1 MRTFNFFVVE
11 LEKLVNDTITLDN
24 GLELYIDTGKDDMG
38 EFNYRVTEGPVVASP
53 FRFQTGVRPGDTLYF
68 HHLVVMQGGQV
79 LTGDDSHYIV
89 KYAEE
94 ALSNQA
100 IAYKC
105 QDTGEIKPL
114 FGWSLLEPVEEEEE
128 KFPSDLVEMVQLAE
142 KLPTK
147 GRVAFNSDQLAEIGV
162 KVGDVVGFKENRD
175 YRIKIDGKEYYR
187 TRVED
192 LLYVEEE
199 EAFVL

>member
-11 LEKLVNDTITLDN
+11 LKKLVNDTITTES
-24 GLELYIDTGKDDMG
+24 GLELYIDSKHDDMG

-53 FRFQTGVRPGDTLYF
+53 FKYDTGVRVGDTLYF

-79 LTGDDSHYIV
+79 LTGVDDHYIV
-89 KYAEE
+89 KYNPE
-94 ALSNQA
+94 AISNQA

-114 FGWSLLEPVEEEEE
+114 TGWSLLEPVEEED
-128 KFPSDLVEMVQLAE
+128 KTKSDVIEIVQLKE

-147 GRVAFNSDQLAEIGV
+147 GRVAFTSSGIEEIGL

-187 TRVED
+187 TRIED
-192 LLYVEEE
+192 LLYVENNE
-199 EAFVL
+199 

>member
-1 MRTFNFFVVE
+1 MRTYNYFVVE
-11 LEKLVNDTITLDN
+11 LEKLINDTLVTDS
-24 GLELYIDTGKDDMG
+24 GLELYIDHKYNENG
-38 EFNYRVTEGPVVASP
+38 EFENRVTEGPVVCSP
-53 FRFQTGVRPGDTLYF
+53 FKIDTGVRPGDTLYF

-79 LTGDDSHYIV
+79 LTGDDKHYIV
-89 KYAEE
+89 KCSKE

-100 IAYKC
+100 IAYKD

-128 KFPSDLVEMVQLAE
+128 FPSDLIEMVQLTE

-147 GRVAFNSDQLAEIGV
+147 GRVAFESEELNDIGV
-162 KVGDVVGFKENRD
+162 EVGDVVGFKENRD

-192 LLYVEEE
+192 LLYVE
-199 EAFVL
+199 A

>member
-11 LEKLVNDTITLDN
+11 LKKLVNDTITTDS
-24 GLELYIDTGKDDMG
+24 GLELYIDSKHDDMG

-53 FRFQTGVRPGDTLYF
+53 FKYDTGVRVGDTLYF

-79 LTGDDSHYIV
+79 LTGADDHYIV
-89 KYAEE
+89 KYNPE
-94 ALSNQA
+94 AISNQA

-114 FGWSLLEPVEEEEE
+114 TGWSLLEPVEEED
-128 KFPSDLVEMVQLAE
+128 KTKSDVIEIVQLKE

-147 GRVAFNSDQLAEIGV
+147 GRVAFTSSGIEEIGL

-187 TRVED
+187 TRIED
-192 LLYVEEE
+192 LLYVENDG
-199 EAFVL
+199 

>member
-128 KFPSDLVEMVQLAE
+128 EFPSDLVEMVQLAE

>member
-1 MRTFNFFVVE
+1 
-11 LEKLVNDTITLDN
+11 
-24 GLELYIDTGKDDMG
+24 MG

-94 ALSNQA
+94 AISNQA

-105 QDTGEIKPL
+105 QDTGKIKPL
-114 FGWSLLEPVEEEEE
+114 YGWALLEPVEEEEE
-128 KFPSDLVEMVQLAE
+128 EKESLVELVQLKE
-142 KLPTK
+142 NLPTK
-147 GRVAFNSDQLAEIGV
+147 GRVAFSSDQIEEIGL

-199 EAFVL
+199 ETFVL